1 VGVILGRSGFT
12 AQALMVYPGVVDGDH
27 KEEIKPAK
35 GEEGDRMAELFPYN
49 RCKAAP
55 VA

>member
-1 VGVILGRSGFT
+1 MGVILGRSGFT
-12 AQALMVYPGVVDGDH
+12 AQGLMVYPGVVDGDP

-35 GEEGDRMAELFPYN
+35 GEEGHRIAELFPYI
-49 RCKAAP
+49 RSKAAP